1 MTKQHTYPPADELN
15 LKMVI
20 AILRAAK
27 ELELKVTP
35 CFKNSCVTFAQ
46 FGVLEFLYHK
56 GPARISTI
64 IEKTLSSG
72 GNMTVVIRNLGKMG
86 LVSRR
91 PDALDGRASLIG
103 LTPRGEA
110 LMKKLFPG
118 HLLLLREFLAALPE
132 GEKEALIGS
141 LRGLPGRE
149 LLGTRSCRAG

>member
-72 GNMTVVIRNLGKMG
+72 GNMTVVVRNLEAAG
-86 LVSRR
+86 LVKREQ
-91 PDALDGRASLIG
+91 DADDGRASLVA
-103 LTPRGEA
+103 LTDKGEK
-110 LMKKLFPG
+110 LMSSLFPE
-118 HLLLLREFLAALPE
+118 HLKLLKDFFSVLSDDAKRAVISALRA
-132 GEKEALIGS
+132 
-141 LRGLPGRE
+141 LPGR
-149 LLGTRSCRAG
+149 

>member
-1 MTKQHTYPPADELN
+1 MKEERRYPPADALN
-15 LKMVI
+15 LKVVI
-20 AILRAAK
+20 ALLRAVKALEAK
-27 ELELKVTP
+27 VSP
-35 CFKNSCVTFAQ
+35 CFKGGGVTFAQ

-56 GPARISTI
+56 GPARISVI
-64 IEKTLSSG
+64 IAKTLSTG
-72 GNMTVVIRNLGKMG
+72 GNMTVVIRNLEKLG

-110 LMKKLFPG
+110 LMKRLFPG

-132 GEKEALIGS
+132 GEKETLIRS

-149 LLGTRSCRAG
+149 LLGTRSCRVK